1 MAAQSGA
8 GFGTTDTQSKPKHAK
23 SGKAAPSHPAPKS
36 SQPPS
41 MTIPVD
47 ALGFTTP
54 GSLYLGMRRSFAS
67 LDFLDENRLLFTF
80 RVPGLMRREGTE
92 RDETERQIRA
102 VVLTLPSGV
111 VQAEALWTVHDRA
124 RYLWMLKNGHFLLRD
139 RDLVEEGD
147 ATLELKPQLR
157 FPGPLIWLE
166 LDPSQKYLVTNSL
179 EPAAASGQPADNALS
194 PRTAAANM
202 LVDGQKS
209 EGLEDMVVRILRR
222 SDGQVMLVSRT
233 RSAVHLP
240 IDTEG
245 YVEDLRGTGGQWL
258 VNLNYFNGGARILGH
273 VESSCSPA
281 LDFVAERQ
289 LVATA
294 CDRAGASKL
303 VALTSDGGKMWEHPS
318 TPTEVWPIL
327 VRSPDGSRLAR
338 ESLAVNHPVN
348 AFSPL
353 SSEDIRGQ
361 IVEVLDAATGQVAL
375 TATASPVL
383 DGGGNVAI
391 SPSGQRVAVVAD
403 GAIEVFELPP
413 APPLP

>member
-1 MAAQSGA
+1 
-8 GFGTTDTQSKPKHAK
+8 
-23 SGKAAPSHPAPKS
+23 
-36 SQPPS
+36 
-41 MTIPVD
+41 
-47 ALGFTTP
+47 
-54 GSLYLGMRRSFAS
+54 
-67 LDFLDENRLLFTF
+67 
-80 RVPGLMRREGTE
+80 
-92 RDETERQIRA
+92 
-102 VVLTLPSGV
+102 
-111 VQAEALWTVHDRA
+111 
-124 RYLWMLKNGHFLLRD
+124 
-139 RDLVEEGD
+139 
-147 ATLELKPQLR
+147 
-157 FPGPLIWLE
+157 
-166 LDPSQKYLVTNSL
+166 
-179 EPAAASGQPADNALS
+179 
-194 PRTAAANM
+194 M